1 MLDSDPSSNLV
12 SSYCTFSNQ
21 PDTRKAATTR
31 RLYLLTDQAMDIDE
45 DNEFRPPFEPEAI
58 PKGTAGSLT
67 KFCVSPTNGRMEW
80 IQATVLRSHLNT
92 GSDITDEMHQFAFA
106 GESNPG
112 DEAALVIH
120 KSLGGT
126 GDDVYNVFLQGRS
139 FDREVFDN
147 EVESSVYYAL
157 KDGSDSDQA
166 VITVRF
172 VFKNNTVTRPYKL
185 RYAVLLPNG
194 DLIENELIN
203 V

>member
-1 MLDSDPSSNLV
+1 
-12 SSYCTFSNQ
+12 
-21 PDTRKAATTR
+21 
-31 RLYLLTDQAMDIDE
+31 MDMDE
-45 DNEFRPPFEPEAI
+45 DNEFRAPFEPEAI

-67 KFCVSPTNGRMEW
+67 KFCVSPTNGRLEW

-92 GSDITDEMHQFAFA
+92 GSDVTDEMRRFAFA

-157 KDGSDSDQA
+157 KDASESDQS

-172 VFKNNTVTRPYKL
+172 IFKNNVVTRPYKL
-185 RYAVLLPNG
+185 RYAVQLPNG